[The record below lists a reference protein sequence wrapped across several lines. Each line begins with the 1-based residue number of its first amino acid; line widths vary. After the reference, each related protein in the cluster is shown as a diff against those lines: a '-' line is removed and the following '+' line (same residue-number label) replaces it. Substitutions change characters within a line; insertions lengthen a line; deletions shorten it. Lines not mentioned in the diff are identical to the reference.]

1 MAALYT
7 LGVLTIFALGLFRL
21 LSIGRRPKGYPPGPS
36 TLPLIGNLHQ
46 MPTRDAHLQ
55 FQKWAQEFGPVYSLM
70 LGTKTLVILSSDEA
84 VKELLDR
91 RSGMYSD
98 RPEIYVGQDLCSD
111 GLRVLMMVRSRADCT
126 M

>member
-21 LSIGRRPKGYPPGPS
+21 LSIGRRPKGYPPGPP
-36 TLPLIGNLHQ
+36 TLPIIGNLHQ

-55 FQKWAQEFGPVYSLM
+55 FQKWAREYGPVYSLI
-70 LGTKTLVILSSDEA
+70 LGTKILVILSSDEA

-111 GLRVLMMVRSRADCT
+111 GLRVLMMVR
-126 M
+126 